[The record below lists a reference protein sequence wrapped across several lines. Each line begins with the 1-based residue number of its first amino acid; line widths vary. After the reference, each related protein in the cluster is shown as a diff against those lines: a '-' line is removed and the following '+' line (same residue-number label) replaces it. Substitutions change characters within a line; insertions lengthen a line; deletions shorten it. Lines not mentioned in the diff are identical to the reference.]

1 MPQPTDRLAVPPEA
15 AASASGLPDLAPAA
29 EAAAS
34 AWPASAAGGLDAA
47 VAVPAEAARWTL
59 DTLRDL
65 DPVLGLAGLVIVA
78 VLAGDLVQRLLKLP
92 RLLGWMA
99 IGLLAGPP
107 ALRLMAPADLDPWKP
122 LIDLAMGVLLFELG
136 SRLRPR
142 WLIDNPGLAL
152 QIGASALA
160 AGGLVGLSLVALGAP
175 AGASAL
181 VAAVAMS
188 SSPLI
193 AMALLHASQPRGQ
206 VTERLL
212 MASAFSSVLAV
223 LAVQALTV
231 LAPPLVGGAGAT
243 AAESGWLPALLRAG
257 MVLSGSVM
265 LGLAA
270 ALALDALT
278 RPVRDAGTHA
288 VLQLAM
294 LVVAA
299 LLAGG
304 WKFSPM
310 LTLLVL
316 GMAARAR
323 MGHRLSVAPQLG
335 SAGAALGVLLFVSL
349 GLLSTLD
356 GLATVWPWVLAIV
369 LARALGLSL
378 GVLGTAR
385 LSGLGWRQAGALAL
399 ALQSMTPTAL
409 LLGLGSYAWTLGRDE
424 AEQALWQAL
433 MIATTLMQL
442 LGPVLGRFA
451 LAQVAGEVSPPARS
465 PGPRAGPPASPAV
478 PPAASPGA
486 AGPLPAVPQ
495 AAAAGPLLGAPERPP
510 TRA

>member
-1 MPQPTDRLAVPPEA
+1 MPLPDPAPIAASAPLDAGEAAALPGVLPAPEA
-15 AASASGLPDLAPAA
+15 ATAS
-29 EAAAS
+29 ES
-34 AWPASAAGGLDAA
+34 ALGSA

-65 DPVLGLAGLVIVA
+65 DPVLGLAGLVLVA
-78 VLAGDLVQRLLKLP
+78 VLAGDAVQRLLKLP

-107 ALRLMAPADLDPWKP
+107 ALRLLAPADLDPWKP

-142 WLIDNPGLAL
+142 WLVDNPGLAL
-152 QIGASALA
+152 QIGASSLA
-160 AGGLVGLSLVALGAP
+160 AGGLVGFSLVALGAP

-188 SSPLI
+188 SSPLV

-212 MASAFSSVLAV
+212 MASACSSVLAV
-223 LAVQALTV
+223 LALQALTV
-231 LAPPLVGGAGAT
+231 LVPPLVAGADAV
-243 AAESGWLPALLRAG
+243 AAETGWLHALLRAG
-257 MVLSGSVM
+257 LVLCGSVL
-265 LGLAA
+265 LGLGA
-270 ALALDALT
+270 ALALDALS
-278 RPVRDAGTHA
+278 RPVRDPGTQA
-288 VLQLAM
+288 VLQLAL
-294 LVVAA
+294 LVATA

-304 WKFSPM
+304 WGLSPM

-335 SAGAALGVLLFVSL
+335 SAGTALGVLLFVCL
-349 GLLSTLD
+349 GLLSTLE
-356 GLATVWPWVLAIV
+356 GLATLWPWVLAIV
-369 LARALGLSL
+369 LARALGLGL

-385 LSGLGWRQAGALAL
+385 LSGLGWRQAGALAM
-399 ALQSMTPTAL
+399 ALQSMTPTVL
-409 LLGLGSYAWTLGRDE
+409 LIGLGSYGHSLGQEE
-424 AEQALWQAL
+424 AERSLWQAL
-433 MIATTLMQL
+433 LIATTLLQL
-442 LGPVLGRFA
+442 LGPVLGRYA
-451 LAQVAGEVSPPARS
+451 LGQLAGEICPP
-465 PGPRAGPPASPAV
+465 PRATGLRGGPPASPAV
-478 PPAASPGA
+478 AGIPAAPG
-486 AGPLPAVPQ
+486 PRPVEP
-495 AAAAGPLLGAPERPP
+495 PP

>member
-1 MPQPTDRLAVPPEA
+1 MPLPDPAPPPASAPPAADGLPPVGTLPEA
-15 AASASGLPDLAPAA
+15 ATLPPAA
-29 EAAAS
+29 AAETAL
-34 AWPASAAGGLDAA
+34 GTA

-59 DTLRDL
+59 DTLRGL

-78 VLAGDLVQRLLKLP
+78 VLAGDAAQRLLKLP

-107 ALRLMAPADLDPWKP
+107 ALRLLAPADLDPWKP
-122 LIDLAMGVLLFELG
+122 LIDLAMGVMLFELG

-142 WLIDNPGLAL
+142 WLLDNPGLAL

-160 AGGLVGLSLVALGAP
+160 AGGLVGLSLLALGAP
-175 AGASAL
+175 GGGAAR

-212 MASAFSSVLAV
+212 MASACSSVLAV
-223 LAVQALTV
+223 LTLQALTV
-231 LAPPLVGGAGAT
+231 MAPPLVAASGAAGA
-243 AAESGWLPALLRAG
+243 ASGWLPALLRAG
-257 MVLSGSVM
+257 LVLSGSVL

-270 ALALDALT
+270 ALALDTLS
-278 RPVRDAGTHA
+278 RPVREPGTQA
-288 VLQLAM
+288 VLQLAL
-294 LVVAA
+294 LVAVA

-304 WKFSPM
+304 WDLSPM

-323 MGHRLSVAPQLG
+323 MGHRLHVAPQLG
-335 SAGAALGVLLFVSL
+335 SAGTALGVLLFVCL

-356 GLATVWPWVLAIV
+356 GLATLWPWVLAIV
-369 LARALGLSL
+369 LARALGLAL

-385 LSGLGWRQAGALAL
+385 LSGLGWRQAGALVL

-409 LLGLGSYAWTLGRDE
+409 LIGLGSYGGSLGPGE
-424 AEQALWQAL
+424 AERALGQALL
-433 MIATTLMQL
+433 IATTLMQL
-442 LGPVLGRFA
+442 LGPVLGRHA
-451 LAQVAGEVSPPARS
+451 LGPVAGEVCPPPRAA
-465 PGPRAGPPASPAV
+465 GPRPGPPASPAA
-478 PPAASPGA
+478 PAA
-486 AGPLPAVPQ
+486 PA
-495 AAAAGPLLGAPERPP
+495 
-510 TRA
+510 